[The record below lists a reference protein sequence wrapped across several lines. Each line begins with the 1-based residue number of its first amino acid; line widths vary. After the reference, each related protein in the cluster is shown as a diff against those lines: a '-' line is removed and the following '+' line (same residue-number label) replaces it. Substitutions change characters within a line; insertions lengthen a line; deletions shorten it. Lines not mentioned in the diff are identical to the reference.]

1 MELLSA
7 ILSEKSENLGQQG
20 RAKWLS
26 RLLYW
31 FQRSRSSAEKEI
43 NWEKI
48 YTTRLKFIIVQ
59 LRANPEWRDNVE
71 ANLRQVIIDL
81 LTSHQLSSAGLPDDT
96 SFFQD
101 FFHRVQDKILPD
113 GLFQNDLA
121 SILKHTFDSDNE
133 IVMIDAIDEDTINEF
148 IVEVFQD
155 KSDYKT
161 IKSALIQ
168 SLIRTSIQL
177 ANSSLLLSNKL
188 LKRGFSNWEN
198 AERISKRILFDF
210 AASDSLD
217 VLQLNDS
224 ISELEKVTH
233 IIQDNIGKMGVE
245 IEIVYTLQI
254 QLKRINRLKLLTNFL
269 DEKRPM
275 ALASRLFFSELVRDV
290 HESRGIKGFLAT
302 NLELLAK
309 RVVQGNSVVGEHYI
323 ARTWDD
329 VRTMFLSALGGGMVT
344 AMTVFIKHM
353 LSFLGLSGFLKGL
366 TEAINY
372 SFSFLTI
379 QLAGFTLAT
388 KQPST
393 TAAFLAKTL
402 STSTRESGLSIFYI
416 LRAQIVAVIGN
427 ILAVVPICFFTSLAL
442 QKLGYPMMSLDEA
455 HSVFASSHLLGP
467 SIVFAC
473 FTGGLLFL
481 SSLVA
486 GWFENFCIVTSL
498 PTRIRHN
505 SKISAVLGK
514 RSTQTVSDFI
524 TKNGNALAANISLGL
539 LLGLVPQLL
548 KFLGIPLEARHVTL
562 ASGGFASSLPI
573 MLDQTQYSI
582 FEFANAI
589 GGLIIIGFCNLI
601 VSFLLSLTLALAAS
615 EGSRGSLIKL
625 MRWTGKTL
633 IRRPYRLIYPERKK
647 RRARQDA

>member
-1 MELLSA
+1 LELLSA
-7 ILSEKSENLGQQG
+7 ILSEKSDLGPQG

-31 FQRSRSSAEKEI
+31 FQRSRSSDEKEI

-59 LRANPEWRDNVE
+59 LKANPEWRDSVE
-71 ANLRQVIIDL
+71 SNLRQVIVDL
-81 LTSHQLSSAGLPDDT
+81 LTSHQLSSAGLPDEA

-101 FFHRVQDKILPD
+101 FFNRLQNKMLPD

-121 SILKHTFDSDNE
+121 SILKNTFDSDNE
-133 IVMIDAIDEDTINEF
+133 IVMIDAIDEDTISEF
-148 IVEVFQD
+148 IVEVFRD

-161 IKSALIQ
+161 IRSALVE

-188 LKRGFSNWEN
+188 FKRGFSNWEN
-198 AERISKRILFDF
+198 DERISKSILFDF
-210 AASDSLD
+210 AGESESLN
-217 VLQLNDS
+217 VVQLNES
-224 ISELEKVTH
+224 INELEKVTN
-233 IIQDNIGKMGVE
+233 IIQENLGKMGVE

-254 QLKRINRLKLLTNFL
+254 QHKRIKRLKLLTNFL
-269 DEKRPM
+269 DEKRSI

-290 HESRGIKGFLAT
+290 YESRGIKGFLAT

-309 RVVQGNSVVGEHYI
+309 RVVQGNSVVGEHYVAI
-323 ARTWDD
+323 TWDD

-344 AMTVFIKHM
+344 SMTVFIKHL

-366 TEAINY
+366 TESVNY
-372 SFSFLTI
+372 SCSFLAI

-402 STSTRESGLSIFYI
+402 ETSTRESGLSIFYI

-427 ILAVVPICFFTSLAL
+427 IAAVVPICFFASLAF
-442 QKLGYPMMSLDEA
+442 QKMGHPMMSLEEA
-455 HSVFASSHLLGP
+455 QSVFASTHLLGP
-467 SIVFAC
+467 TVLYAC
-473 FTGGLLFL
+473 FTGVLLFL
-481 SSLVA
+481 SSLIA

-498 PTRIRHN
+498 PTRLRHN
-505 SKISAVLGK
+505 SKLSALVGKKAALSISE
-514 RSTQTVSDFI
+514 FI
-524 TKNGNALAANISLGL
+524 RENSNALAANISLGL

-548 KFLGIPLEARHVTL
+548 KFFGIPLEARHVTL
-562 ASGGFASSLPI
+562 SSGAFSSSLPI
-573 MLDQTQYSI
+573 MLDQTEYSV

-589 GGLIIIGFCNLI
+589 SGLVLIGFCNLI
-601 VSFLLSLTLALAAS
+601 VAFSLSLTLALAAS
-615 EGSRGSLIKL
+615 EGSRGSLLKL

-633 IRRPYRLIYPERKK
+633 IRRPYMLIYPERKK
-647 RRARQDA
+647 KKS